1 MKKNKLNSSHLTKSV
16 KALLLFTCLLPKP
29 VFSEQS
35 NPASQKEVGETVEV
49 EKIKEKYW
57 AKGSEAEMGVIQ
69 SRLFSNAKKV
79 EVGVNGGIISSD
91 PFLSTKH
98 LGGSAGYYFS
108 DYFALHAIGW
118 KSYASGSAAL
128 KTFEGDA
135 GFTANT
141 NQPKSFYGLQASG
154 DFLYGKLSLLGQMI
168 IYFDLHV
175 RGGLGRTQTE
185 SGSYL
190 TPFIGLGPQIHV
202 SKRVSLSFDY
212 RLMRYQENIVGKAP
226 GANYGRVVGNRVN
239 VTDVISL
246 GLTFAFGD

>member
-1 MKKNKLNSSHLTKSV
+1 MKKNNLNSYHLTLLILFLTAGTSSV
-16 KALLLFTCLLPKP
+16 WAEEKP
-29 VFSEQS
+29 TA
-35 NPASQKEVGETVEV
+35 ASKEVGESVEV
-49 EKIKEKYW
+49 DKIKEKYW
-57 AKGSEAEMGVIQ
+57 AKGSDTEMGVIQ
-69 SRLFSNAKKV
+69 SRLYSNAKKV
-79 EVGVNGGIISSD
+79 EVGAFGGLISSD

-98 LGGSAGYYFS
+98 LGGSAGYYFN
-108 DYFALHAIGW
+108 DYFALHAVGW
-118 KSYASGSAAL
+118 KSQATGSAAL

-141 NQPKSFYGLQASG
+141 NKAKSFYGVQASG

-190 TPFIGLGPQIHV
+190 TPFVGLGPQIHLN
-202 SKRVSLSFDY
+202 KRISLSFDY

-226 GANYGRVVGNRVN
+226 GANYGKVVGNRVN
-239 VTDVISL
+239 YTDVISL
-246 GLTFAFGD
+246 GLTFSFGN

>member
-1 MKKNKLNSSHLTKSV
+1 MKKNKLNNTHLTILIFFSC
-16 KALLLFTCLLPKP
+16 LFQNAAH
-29 VFSEQS
+29 SEEHPTS
-35 NPASQKEVGETVEV
+35 SQKDVGESVEV

-69 SRLFSNAKKV
+69 SRLYSNAKKV
-79 EVGVNGGIISSD
+79 ELGVLGGVISSD

-98 LGGSAGYYFS
+98 LGGSVGYYFS

-118 KSYASGSAAL
+118 KSYASGSEAL
-128 KTFEGDA
+128 KSFEKEA

-141 NQPKSFYGLQASG
+141 NQAQSFYGLQASG

-185 SGSYL
+185 SGNYL
-190 TPFIGLGPQIHV
+190 TPFIGLGPQIHL

-226 GANYGRVVGNRVN
+226 DANYGKTVGNRVN
-239 VTDVISL
+239 LTDVISF
-246 GLTFAFGD
+246 GLTFSLGD